1 MQFEFDIILS
11 YAGKDDEPLQGTDK
25 GWVSNVKKF
34 LVTLFTQISRGTPKI
49 LEVTEV
55 DELRNLEEKGAVYIA
70 ILTEAF
76 FEDERLT
83 TNLKAFADEAIK
95 KGNLEIGGQGRLF
108 KVVKQPINVDN
119 YLPDYEDLLP
129 YDFYQIDPRTGE
141 AKEFERF
148 FGDQAERAFWMKL
161 VDMAYDISGF
171 IHSLSEKAEQ
181 QRQKKIEKQ
190 KTVYLANTG
199 VDMIIKR
206 DVIKRELMR
215 HGYKVL
221 PDHSLPKEANALK
234 NRVLEDLSRCRM
246 SIHLVGE
253 DYGYKVKGK
262 DYSVV
267 DLQNKIASEYSRNM
281 AGRSAEE
288 QSLDPFSRLIWL
300 APDLKNVTERQRLFI
315 EDLKTDAAQLDAAE
329 VLKITLQEFKSIIRA
344 ELVTGGRL
352 NQKREIKGYTPDPDS
367 LTNPM
372 IYLICD
378 RPNLEN
384 AKPMKRCLESKGF
397 RVVMP
402 TYEGDLVDLRYIHQ
416 ENLRRC
422 DASII
427 YCGDSSVEWVNA
439 KLQDLLK
446 APGFGRQKPIIAKAL
461 YQVSSSEINEEKA
474 RQSRTMILKGGDAFN
489 EIELD
494 PFLNKLLQNV

>member
-11 YAGKDDEPLQGTDK
+11 YATKDDEPLSGTDK
-25 GWVSNVKKF
+25 GWVSNFKKF
-34 LVTLFTQISRGTPKI
+34 LITLFSQISKGTPNI
-49 LEVTEV
+49 LEVTEY

-76 FEDERLT
+76 FEENSLIE
-83 TNLKAFADEAIK
+83 NLKAYADEAVK

-108 KVVKQPINVDN
+108 KVIKQPINVDN

-148 FGDQAERAFWMKL
+148 FGDQAERGFWMKL

-171 IHSLSEKAEQ
+171 IFTLSEKEEQ
-181 QRQKKIEKQ
+181 LRQREIEKQ

-234 NRVLEDLSRCRM
+234 SRVLDDLKRCRM

-262 DYSVV
+262 DFSVV
-267 DLQNKIASEYSRNM
+267 DMQNKIASEYSREM
-281 AGRSAEE
+281 AQRSDEA
-288 QSLDPFSRLIWL
+288 QSGDPFSRLIWL
-300 APDLKNVTERQRLFI
+300 APELKNVTERQRLFI

-352 NQKREIKGYTPDPDS
+352 HKKREIKGYSPDPDS
-367 LTNPM
+367 LSNPM

-378 RPNLEN
+378 KPNISN
-384 AKPMKRCLESKGF
+384 AEPLRQCMESKGY
-397 RVVMP
+397 RVVLP

-422 DASII
+422 DASVI

-461 YQVSSSEINEEKA
+461 YKVSNSEVNEVKA
-474 RQSRTMILKGGDAFN
+474 KQSRTMILEGGDTFN
-489 EIELD
+489 ENELD